1 MTKIKEK
8 INDNLKYLNEEQLQ
22 DVANYTS
29 FLKIKAKML
38 QSKTNI
44 TFDYSNDDILLA
56 EEGMEEYNNSLNEE
70 EPRY

>member
-44 TFDYSNDDILLA
+44 TFDYSNDDILLV

-70 EPRY
+70 DEL